1 MKKKS
6 LDSDERM
13 LDINIKAG
21 IAFTLVGI
29 GILFA
34 LYLLY
39 LFGK

>member
-1 MKKKS
+1 MSKKS
-6 LDSDERM
+6 LDWDERA

-34 LYLLY
+34 LYLIY